1 MADEPIQIKKYGN
14 RRLYDTRHSRHV
26 TLEDLAALVRGGAEV
41 RVVDAKTG
49 ADLTRQVLTQVI
61 LEQQERL
68 ELIPI
73 ELLHAVIRVQGTVQ
87 QAPLS
92 AFLAAAARQLGA
104 AGELWL
110 RQLGLL
116 ASPPS
121 PAAAAPAGSA
131 DAPPAGPSELDGLRA
146 RMEALLKRL
155 DRK

>member
-1 MADEPIQIKKYGN
+1 MAEEPILIKKYGN

-41 RVVDAKTG
+41 KVVDAKG
-49 ADLTRQVLTQVI
+49 GGDLTRQVLTQVI
-61 LEQQERL
+61 LEQQARL
-68 ELIPI
+68 DLIPV

-116 ASPPS
+116 APPPS
-121 PAAAAPAGSA
+121 PAAPPGAPDAAQAS
-131 DAPPAGPSELDGLRA
+131 PSELDGLRA

>member
-1 MADEPIQIKKYGN
+1 MPEEPILIKKYGN

-41 RVVDAKTG
+41 KVVDAKG
-49 ADLTRQVLTQVI
+49 GGDLTRQVLTQVI

-68 ELIPI
+68 DLIPV

-121 PAAAAPAGSA
+121 PADSG
-131 DAPPAGPSELDGLRA
+131 DATQAGPSELDGLRA
-146 RMEALLKRL
+146 RMDALLKRL